1 MEVPTPTTRP
11 DSVPTLP
18 TRPDPVPTP
27 FTLTHNRIQ
36 ESKRND
42 SVTFLLFGVDPRWH
56 RDGNPFW
63 LAQIHSVLKCRKT
76 RRVGKGS
83 TKWYIKKDQWYV
95 NITWMEQISK
105 DNSVDF
111 KIGKKDISL
120 LEAALIDPENGGLLK
135 VVMVNDHKLDTKFV
149 EYVKDVIDLKGFT
162 DPASKG
168 SK

>member
-1 MEVPTPTTRP
+1 M
-11 DSVPTLP
+11 
-18 TRPDPVPTP
+18 
-27 FTLTHNRIQ
+27 
-36 ESKRND
+36 
-42 SVTFLLFGVDPRWH
+42 
-56 RDGNPFW
+56 
-63 LAQIHSVLKCRKT
+63 
-76 RRVGKGS
+76 
-83 TKWYIKKDQWYV
+83 